1 MEVTKDLVLESM
13 NTYCTERKYGSEAL
27 TDSFKE
33 KFSNFFVKK
42 YEGKDVTDD
51 DMKADLHFN
60 LDTAFSSSVDLKTT
74 LESQFNTKKTEY
86 ENQIAELNKKLGLK
100 PIQQQQQQQQQ
111 EFHIPKELQDQLD
124 ELKRFKTEE
133 SKKEKSKNILKL
145 AKQSIRQDLHGSF
158 DAFVEDFEASLEK
171 EDKEQADKL
180 VSRFQAIFKDSI
192 GDIKPLA
199 PRQTAQVEKE
209 MLEGVSKIEL

>member
-27 TDSFKE
+27 TDSFRE

-42 YEGKDVTDD
+42 YEGKDVEQG
-51 DMKADLHFN
+51 DMEADLHFN

-86 ENQIAELNKKLGLK
+86 ENQIAELNKKLGL
-100 PIQQQQQQQQQ
+100 QQTPPPPTPPVVQ
-111 EFHIPKELQDQLD
+111 IPKEVQEQLD
-124 ELKRFKTEE
+124 ELKKFKMDE

-199 PRQTAQVEKE
+199 PQQTARVEND